1 MSLFFSSNPLY
12 TSDSILSLS
21 FMLFFFFTKPLSTSP
36 CHYLKIND
44 CLTFQ
49 SSPKPTSFLIV
60 TIQNGLILPSAT
72 HAQPQEI
79 KHAKRTNTNKIQKLS
94 QNKFRPKIS
103 RGSRGGEER
112 NFSQELSIDSGVFA
126 ILLWC
131 LKVFQK
137 PSTKPLK
144 VFQKVLNSMLT
155 AKKKVLF
162 WCFLRLFKSIC
173 TTKENR
179 GIFSEALTELV

>member
-1 MSLFFSSNPLY
+1 
-12 TSDSILSLS
+12 
-21 FMLFFFFTKPLSTSP
+21 MLFFFFTKPLSTSP

-79 KHAKRTNTNKIQKLS
+79 KHAKRTNTNKIQNLS
-94 QNKFRPKIS
+94 QNKFRSKIS
-103 RGSRGGEER
+103 RRSGGGEER

-131 LKVFQK
+131 LKVFQN
-137 PSTKPLK
+137 
-144 VFQKVLNSMLT
+144 KVLNSMLT
-155 AKKKVLF
+155 AKKKCYFGVSWGCLKVYVLP
-162 WCFLRLFKSIC
+162 
-173 TTKENR
+173 R
-179 GIFSEALTELV
+179 GIGEFSQKHWQSSCKLGP